1 MSQNVW
7 PRCSSQNKAKHNIGS
22 QQQKVTQHP
31 SDPSLVEPGSLATL
45 LDLIVDAIIL
55 SFPGFILNQTRQ
67 REGRSWKINV
77 RASTLQC
84 FG

>member
-1 MSQNVW
+1 MAQMFIAKQ
-7 PRCSSQNKAKHNIGS
+7 RDRQIFKAKQN